1 VVNEYRLNLAKAF
14 NLHQPVTADQYARI
28 VAAMNEKNPRVAA
41 DMVDMIAPGKSVV
54 EWLSG
59 YARQFPDQPAAAN
72 GAHLFQ
78 MLKAHSGE
86 PAAVL
91 QRAGFDAIDTGAGDV
106 RKLTGQGIRSK
117 DAVFDPAPRARR

>member
-1 VVNEYRLNLAKAF
+1 
-14 NLHQPVTADQYARI
+14 
-28 VAAMNEKNPRVAA
+28 MNEKNPRIAT
-41 DMVDMIAPGKSVV
+41 DMVDMIAPGKSV

-78 MLKAHSGE
+78 MLKAHSGD
-86 PAAVL
+86 PAVVL
-91 QRAGFDAIDTGAGDV
+91 KRAGFDAIDTGAGDV

-117 DAVFDPAPRARR
+117 DAVFDPARAQDGNIFLGIGGAAAAPGILSDEFWAAVRRGDAT